1 MSSRLAWMAAF
12 TLEVSSVTSFLYFW
26 FSFSSS
32 VTFAFTMAIDS
43 FIFGTWSFRSR
54 MFCSRISS
62 GSSAAEIIQPNIERK
77 TRFMRCHISKA
88 SRKSAPPKHSLRS
101 LARTAIRA
109 RMVFG
114 CAGPDELYPDW
125 ERDFGRAAPV
135 ELEIGPGRGAFA
147 LDHAARH
154 PEIDLVV
161 IGARRS
167 DCELIRARALKR
179 GLRNLIVLHGD
190 ARLLVPRLFPPR
202 SLAGLHV
209 QFPDPWWK
217 RRHHKRRLVDV
228 DFALQVRRLLAPG
241 ATVDFR
247 TDVAAYAR
255 EGEQT
260 WVQAGFERL
269 PDEPPEVL
277 STRERRYAVTGQPV
291 FRARFRNPLVDLRP
305 IQSERT
311 GREWRDVRR
320 K

>member
-1 MSSRLAWMAAF
+1 
-12 TLEVSSVTSFLYFW
+12 
-26 FSFSSS
+26 
-32 VTFAFTMAIDS
+32 
-43 FIFGTWSFRSR
+43 
-54 MFCSRISS
+54 
-62 GSSAAEIIQPNIERK
+62 
-77 TRFMRCHISKA
+77 
-88 SRKSAPPKHSLRS
+88 
-101 LARTAIRA
+101 
-109 RMVFG
+109 MVFG

-125 ERDFGRAAPV
+125 KRDFGRAAPL

-161 IGARRS
+161 IESRRS

-179 GLRNLIVLHGD
+179 GLRNLMVVHGD
-190 ARLLVPRLFPPR
+190 ARLLLPRLFPPR

-217 RRHHKRRLVDV
+217 RRHYKRRLVDV
-228 DFALQVRRLLAPG
+228 DFAVQARRLLAPG

-255 EGEQT
+255 EGERT
-260 WVQAGFERL
+260 WLQAGFERL

>member
-1 MSSRLAWMAAF
+1 
-12 TLEVSSVTSFLYFW
+12 
-26 FSFSSS
+26 
-32 VTFAFTMAIDS
+32 
-43 FIFGTWSFRSR
+43 
-54 MFCSRISS
+54 
-62 GSSAAEIIQPNIERK
+62 
-77 TRFMRCHISKA
+77 
-88 SRKSAPPKHSLRS
+88 
-101 LARTAIRA
+101 
-109 RMVFG
+109 MVFG
-114 CAGPDELYPDW
+114 CAEPDELYPDW
-125 ERDFGRAAPV
+125 KRDFGRNAPL

-161 IGARRS
+161 IESRRS

-179 GLRNLIVLHGD
+179 GLRNLMVVHGD
-190 ARLLVPRLFPPR
+190 ARLLLPRLFPPR

-217 RRHHKRRLVDV
+217 RRHYKRRLVDV
-228 DFALQVRRLLAPG
+228 DFAVQARRLLAPG

-255 EGEQT
+255 EGERT
-260 WVQAGFERL
+260 WLQAGFERL

>member
-1 MSSRLAWMAAF
+1 
-12 TLEVSSVTSFLYFW
+12 
-26 FSFSSS
+26 
-32 VTFAFTMAIDS
+32 
-43 FIFGTWSFRSR
+43 
-54 MFCSRISS
+54 
-62 GSSAAEIIQPNIERK
+62 
-77 TRFMRCHISKA
+77 
-88 SRKSAPPKHSLRS
+88 
-101 LARTAIRA
+101 
-109 RMVFG
+109 MVFG
-114 CAGPDELYPDW
+114 CAEPDELYPDW
-125 ERDFGRAAPV
+125 KRDFGRDAPL

-147 LDHAARH
+147 LDYAARH

-161 IGARRS
+161 IEARRS

-179 GLRNLIVLHGD
+179 GLRNLMVLHGD
-190 ARLLVPRLFPPR
+190 ARLLFPRLFPPR

-291 FRARFRNPLVDLRP
+291 FRTRFRNPPADVRP
-305 IQSERT
+305 TQSERT
-311 GREWRDVRR
+311 GREWRDLRR

>member
-1 MSSRLAWMAAF
+1 M
-12 TLEVSSVTSFLYFW
+12 V
-26 FSFSSS
+26 
-32 VTFAFTMAIDS
+32 
-43 FIFGTWSFRSR
+43 
-54 MFCSRISS
+54 
-62 GSSAAEIIQPNIERK
+62 IE
-77 TRFMRCHISKA
+77 
-88 SRKSAPPKHSLRS
+88 
-101 LARTAIRA
+101 
-109 RMVFG
+109 
-114 CAGPDELYPDW
+114 
-125 ERDFGRAAPV
+125 
-135 ELEIGPGRGAFA
+135 
-147 LDHAARH
+147 
-154 PEIDLVV
+154 
-161 IGARRS
+161 ARRS
-167 DCELIRARALKR
+167 DSELIRARALKR
-179 GLRNLIVLHGD
+179 GLRNLMVLHGD
-190 ARLLVPRLFPPR
+190 ARLLLPRLFPPR

-228 DFALQVRRLLAPG
+228 DFALQARRLLAPG

-291 FRARFRNPLVDLRP
+291 FRTRFRNPPADIRP